1 MRGVGCL
8 EMGGFFMLYWYF
20 SRDSSWCSI
29 GKNYNMFY
37 LSFVNKHT
45 CYNAIAQIKY
55 EMIGIVIVLVV
66 LILL

>member
-1 MRGVGCL
+1 
-8 EMGGFFMLYWYF
+8 
-20 SRDSSWCSI
+20 
-29 GKNYNMFY
+29 MFY

-66 LILL
+66 LIFL